1 LDLAEWNGLEFMIYS
16 VNDDKNSW
24 NRWAGQLRN
33 YFTGMVCD
41 VAEDTQDSVKQQM
54 GEYVWQK
61 AFHRSLLLYKGSNE
75 MMHNQEIS
83 PYDDPSGL
91 VKIDALPVPGV
102 RPVFFLAA
110 SSTFSC
116 SMFLT

>member
-1 LDLAEWNGLEFMIYS
+1 MD
-16 VNDDKNSW
+16 NSAIPFPTW
-24 NRWAGQLRN
+24 IAIQQKIS
-33 YFTGMVCD
+33 TMVK
-41 VAEDTQDSVKQQM
+41 SSKG
-54 GEYVWQK
+54 GEMSGRK
-61 AFHRSLLLYKGSNE
+61 LFRRSLLLYMYKGSIE
-75 MMHNQEIS
+75 MMQNQECS

-91 VKIDALPVPGV
+91 VKIEALPVPGV

>member
-1 LDLAEWNGLEFMIYS
+1 MD
-16 VNDDKNSW
+16 NSAIALLGW
-24 NRWAGQLRN
+24 IAI
-33 YFTGMVCD
+33 
-41 VAEDTQDSVKQQM
+41 QQKIPPTM
-54 GEYVWQK
+54 KSSKYIWQK
-61 AFHRSLLLYKGSNE
+61 AFHRSLLLYKGSIE
-75 MMHNQEIS
+75 MLQNHECS

-91 VKIDALPVPGV
+91 VKMEALPVPGV

>member
-1 LDLAEWNGLEFMIYS
+1 MGWDGFMIYS
-16 VNDDKNSW
+16 VNDDKKSRNGWDGQFRNSV
-24 NRWAGQLRN
+24 LE
-33 YFTGMVCD
+33 MDCD
-41 VAEDTQDSVKQQM
+41 IVEDTHDGEKQERGKM
-54 GEYVWQK
+54 SGRRL
-61 AFHRSLLLYKGSNE
+61 FRRSLLLYKGSIE
-75 MMHNQEIS
+75 MMQNQECS

-91 VKIDALPVPGV
+91 VKIEALPVPGV